1 MSGTNT
7 NGRPPRKSLA
17 TQLDR
22 LDTILDGLA
31 NGLNEAVVT
40 AVKEAVVVAVEAVL
54 REVVNNPELQR
65 RLQPEPVA
73 AAVPTT
79 AQPGLVRPAGAAIG
93 RGLRNC
99 WSWLAG
105 KARSLCGRATT
116 LVNAGVPALLGRV
129 CRDLTAFAR
138 RIWSGVV
145 VAAVLAYR
153 YRRALVIAL
162 AVGTLIGLG
171 CYLAGPGVA
180 SFVSGVAGFVGSLI
194 ASALNHLR
202 RVLGSD
208 DVKDE
213 CFGRLV

>member
-31 NGLNEAVVT
+31 DGLNEAVVT

-65 RLQPEPVA
+65 RLRPEPVA
-73 AAVPTT
+73 AEPAP
-79 AQPGLVRPAGAAIG
+79 AQPGLVRWAGAAIG
-93 RGLRNC
+93 RGLRSC
-99 WSWLAG
+99 GSWLVG
-105 KARSLCGRATT
+105 KARGLRGRAA
-116 LVNAGVPALLGRV
+116 VIVSAGLPALAGRI
-129 CRDLTAFAR
+129 RRGMTAFAR
-138 RIWSGVV
+138 RVWSGVV

-180 SFVSGVAGFVGSLI
+180 SFVSGVAGFIGSLI

-208 DVKDE
+208 DVQDE
-213 CFGRLV
+213 CFGRLA